1 MSEDD
6 TQTQEQLHERFVAE
20 FGADEETARTAAKRA
35 ANFCQDYEEAVSAE
49 AILDA
54 VAAVEGYDSF
64 QHRYDCAVG
73 GLAAEAENCTDSRAY
88 RLAGF
93 GTLAAD
99 AEQGA

>member
-1 MSEDD
+1 MTGDD
-6 TQTQEQLHERFVAE
+6 TETREQLREQFHTA
-20 FGADEETARTAAKRA
+20 FGADEETAQAAAERA
-35 ANFCQDYEEAVSAE
+35 AEFCQDYEEEMSAE

-73 GLAAEAENCTDSRAY
+73 DLAAGVESCTDSRAY

-93 GTLAAD
+93 GSLAAD